1 MKKDKQTEVDPENLD
16 QKNQKKKIKLST
28 MAPALSALLVVACA
42 GASVAAYT
50 PKVYAVQKPEVKTAD
65 TDEAAEENAEETALE
80 GQVFDLPDG
89 VYEGTGTGFA
99 GKITVAVEIKDKK
112 IVAITILNVEADDA
126 AFFNRAKGVID
137 RIIQSQNLDVDVVS
151 GATYSSRGII
161 SAVKNALTGEKD
173 SGKTAENPG
182 QGQGSTTVAEV
193 ADAAAYKDG
202 TYYGSATGFA
212 GPIKVKVVISGGK
225 IASVEIV
232 ETSDG
237 SSYIGKASAITGKI
251 VASQSTNVDTVS
263 GATYSSVGI
272 INAVRNALAQAAV
285 DGSTVPASTEST
297 EQNNQQNQT
306 PVVPEVSGN
315 FPYPDGTYYGV
326 AEGYL
331 GDVKVAVVLKNKTIQ
346 SVQILENEDDA
357 AFFNRA
363 RAVVNN
369 IVKNQTTGVDVVSGA
384 TYSSNGIINAVK
396 AALESAKAAANPSN
410 GNNSNTNNGNQ
421 NNNNS
426 GNNNGNNGNNNS
438 DNNNGNTEKPD
449 DSNVETET
457 YYADG
462 SYTVT
467 VKCEPDEDEDF
478 DAYNLT
484 ATITI
489 KGDKII
495 AVTNVT
501 GDGDSSNS
509 SYIKKAV
516 NGTSST
522 AGMVSRIIG
531 MAVVDMTQENAGSQ
545 VESNLAALDTV
556 SRATCSSKSIKEA
569 CKEALNQARA
579 KFLEQK
585 EAEERLADVKMPD
598 GTDETGKMDAE
609 LTDPEEG
616 QKESS
621 EESEAEEEKK
631 KSEAETDP
639 ADDSQGTEQEQL
651 PETDAE

>member
-1 MKKDKQTEVDPENLD
+1 MKKDKKTEVDPENLD
-16 QKNQKKKIKLST
+16 PKNQKKKINLST

-42 GASVAAYT
+42 GSSVAAYS
-50 PKVYAVQKPEVKTAD
+50 PKVYAVQKPSPKTESAD
-65 TDEAAEENAEETALE
+65 TTAEDTAEETALE

-89 VYEGTGTGFA
+89 IYEGTGTGFA

-112 IVAITILNVEADDA
+112 IVAITVLNVEADDA

-182 QGQGSTTVAEV
+182 KGEGSTTVAEV

-225 IASVEIV
+225 IASIEIV
-232 ETSDG
+232 STSDG
-237 SSYIGKASAITGKI
+237 SSYISKASAITGKI
-251 VASQSTNVDTVS
+251 VSSQSTNVDTVS

-285 DGSTVPASTEST
+285 DGSTVPASTENT
-297 EQNNQQNQT
+297 EQNNQQNQSAPT
-306 PVVPEVSGN
+306 PSVSGN
-315 FPYPDGTYYGV
+315 FPYPDGTYYGT

-331 GDVKVAVVLKNKTIQ
+331 GDVKVAIVLKNHTIQ

-410 GNNSNTNNGNQ
+410 GNNSNNGNQ

-426 GNNNGNNGNNNS
+426 GNNNGNTGNNNNS
-438 DNNNGNTEKPD
+438 NNNGSTEKPD
-449 DSNVETET
+449 DSNTNAPT

-467 VKCEPDEDEDF
+467 VKCEPDESEDF

-484 ATITI
+484 ATITV
-489 KGDKII
+489 KGDKITAI
-495 AVTNVT
+495 SNVS
-501 GDGDSSNS
+501 GDGDSSNDR
-509 SYIKKAV
+509 YINWAA
-516 NGTSST
+516 NGRSNNV
-522 AGMVSRIIG
+522 GIVSQIIG
-531 MAVVDMTQENAGSQ
+531 LATIDMSKENAETTMNEAIAN
-545 VESNLAALDTV
+545 VDVV
-556 SRATCSSKSIKEA
+556 SRATCSSKALKDA

-585 EAEERLADVKMPD
+585 DDQKNLADVKMPD
-598 GTDETGKMDAE
+598 GTDETGNADTE
-609 LTDPEEG
+609 LTDPENDP
-616 QKESS
+616 Q
-621 EESEAEEEKK
+621 EA
-631 KSEAETDP
+631 A
-639 ADDSQGTEQEQL
+639 QEQL
-651 PETDAE
+651 LETE

>member
-1 MKKDKQTEVDPENLD
+1 MKKDKKTEVDPENLD
-16 QKNQKKKIKLST
+16 PKNQKKKINLST

-42 GASVAAYT
+42 GASVAAYS
-50 PKVYAVQKPEVKTAD
+50 PKVYAVQKPSPKTESAD
-65 TDEAAEENAEETALE
+65 TTAEDTAEETALE

-89 VYEGTGTGFA
+89 IYEGTGTGFA

-112 IVAITILNVEADDA
+112 IVAITVLNVEADDA

-182 QGQGSTTVAEV
+182 KGEGSTTVAEV
-193 ADAAAYKDG
+193 ADAAVYKDG

-225 IASVEIV
+225 IASIEIV
-232 ETSDG
+232 STSDG
-237 SSYIGKASAITGKI
+237 SSYISKASAITGKI
-251 VASQSTNVDTVS
+251 VSSQSTNVDTVS

-285 DGSTVPASTEST
+285 DGSTVPVSTENT
-297 EQNNQQNQT
+297 EQNNQQNQSAPT
-306 PVVPEVSGN
+306 PSVSGN
-315 FPYPDGTYYGV
+315 FPYPDGTYYGT

-331 GDVKVAVVLKNKTIQ
+331 GDVKVAIVLKNHTIQ

-410 GNNSNTNNGNQ
+410 GNNSNNGNQ

-426 GNNNGNNGNNNS
+426 GNNNGNTGNNNNS
-438 DNNNGNTEKPD
+438 NNNGSTEKPD
-449 DSNVETET
+449 DSNTNAPT

-467 VKCEPDEDEDF
+467 VKCEPDESEDF

-484 ATITI
+484 ATITV
-489 KGDKII
+489 KGDKITAI
-495 AVTNVT
+495 SNVS
-501 GDGDSSNS
+501 GDGDSSNDR
-509 SYIKKAV
+509 YINWAA
-516 NGTSST
+516 NGRSNNVGIISQ
-522 AGMVSRIIG
+522 IIG
-531 MAVVDMTQENAGSQ
+531 LATIDMSKENAETTMNEAIAN
-545 VESNLAALDTV
+545 VDVV
-556 SRATCSSKSIKEA
+556 SRATCSSQALKDA

-585 EAEERLADVKMPD
+585 DDQKNLADVKMPD
-598 GTDETGKMDAE
+598 GTDETGNADTE
-609 LTDPEEG
+609 LTDPENDP
-616 QKESS
+616 Q
-621 EESEAEEEKK
+621 EA
-631 KSEAETDP
+631 A
-639 ADDSQGTEQEQL
+639 QEQL
-651 PETDAE
+651 LETE

>member
-1 MKKDKQTEVDPENLD
+1 MKKDKKTEVDLENLD
-16 QKNQKKKIKLST
+16 PKNQKKKINLST

-42 GASVAAYT
+42 GASVAAYS
-50 PKVYAVQKPEVKTAD
+50 PKVYAVQKPSPKTESAD
-65 TDEAAEENAEETALE
+65 TTAEDTAEETALE

-89 VYEGTGTGFA
+89 IYEGTGTGFA

-112 IVAITILNVEADDA
+112 IVAITVLNVEADDA

-182 QGQGSTTVAEV
+182 KGEGSTTVAEV

-225 IASVEIV
+225 IASIEIV
-232 ETSDG
+232 STSDG
-237 SSYIGKASAITGKI
+237 SSYISKASAITGKI
-251 VASQSTNVDTVS
+251 VSSQSTNVDTVS

-285 DGSTVPASTEST
+285 DGSTVPVSTENT
-297 EQNNQQNQT
+297 EQNNQQNQSAPT
-306 PVVPEVSGN
+306 PSVSGN
-315 FPYPDGTYYGV
+315 FPYPDGTYYGT

-331 GDVKVAVVLKNKTIQ
+331 GDVKVAIVLKNHTIQ

-410 GNNSNTNNGNQ
+410 GNNSNNGNQ

-426 GNNNGNNGNNNS
+426 GNNNGNTGNNNNS
-438 DNNNGNTEKPD
+438 NNNGSTEKPD
-449 DSNVETET
+449 DSNTNAPT

-467 VKCEPDEDEDF
+467 VKCEPDESEDF

-484 ATITI
+484 ATITV
-489 KGDKII
+489 KGDKITAI
-495 AVTNVT
+495 SNVS
-501 GDGDSSNS
+501 GDGDSSNDR
-509 SYIKKAV
+509 YINWAE
-516 NGTSST
+516 NGRSNNVGIISQ
-522 AGMVSRIIG
+522 IIG
-531 MAVVDMTQENAGSQ
+531 LATIDMSKENAETTMNEAIAN
-545 VESNLAALDTV
+545 VDVV
-556 SRATCSSKSIKEA
+556 SRATCSSQALKDA

-585 EAEERLADVKMPD
+585 DDQKNLADVKMPD
-598 GTDETGKMDAE
+598 GTDETGNADTE
-609 LTDPEEG
+609 LTDPENDP
-616 QKESS
+616 Q
-621 EESEAEEEKK
+621 EA
-631 KSEAETDP
+631 A
-639 ADDSQGTEQEQL
+639 QEQL
-651 PETDAE
+651 LETE

>member
-1 MKKDKQTEVDPENLD
+1 MKKDKKTEVDLENLD
-16 QKNQKKKIKLST
+16 PKNQKKKINLST

-42 GASVAAYT
+42 GASVAAYS
-50 PKVYAVQKPEVKTAD
+50 PKVYAVQKPSPKTESAD
-65 TDEAAEENAEETALE
+65 TTAEDTAEETALE

-89 VYEGTGTGFA
+89 IYEGTGTGFA

-112 IVAITILNVEADDA
+112 IVAITVLNVEADDA

-182 QGQGSTTVAEV
+182 KGEGSTTVAEV

-225 IASVEIV
+225 IASIEIV
-232 ETSDG
+232 STSDG
-237 SSYIGKASAITGKI
+237 SSYISKASAITGKI
-251 VASQSTNVDTVS
+251 VSSQSTNVDTVS

-285 DGSTVPASTEST
+285 DGSTVPASTENT
-297 EQNNQQNQT
+297 EQNNQQNQSAPT
-306 PVVPEVSGN
+306 PSVSGN
-315 FPYPDGTYYGV
+315 FPYPDGTYYGT

-331 GDVKVAVVLKNKTIQ
+331 GDVKVAIVLKNHTIQ

-363 RAVVNN
+363 RAVVNH

-396 AALESAKAAANPSN
+396 AALESAKAVANPSN
-410 GNNSNTNNGNQ
+410 GNNSNNGNQ

-426 GNNNGNNGNNNS
+426 GNNNGNTGNNNNS
-438 DNNNGNTEKPD
+438 NNNGSTEKPD
-449 DSNVETET
+449 DSNTNAPT

-467 VKCEPDEDEDF
+467 VKCEPDESEDF

-484 ATITI
+484 ATITV
-489 KGDKII
+489 KGDKITAI
-495 AVTNVT
+495 SNVS
-501 GDGDSSNS
+501 GDGDSSNDR
-509 SYIKKAV
+509 YINWAA
-516 NGTSST
+516 NGRSNNVGIISQ
-522 AGMVSRIIG
+522 IIG
-531 MAVVDMTQENAGSQ
+531 LATIDMSKENAETTMNEAIAN
-545 VESNLAALDTV
+545 VDVV
-556 SRATCSSKSIKEA
+556 SRATCSSQALKDA
-569 CKEALNQARA
+569 CKEALKQARA

-585 EAEERLADVKMPD
+585 DDQKNLADVKMPD
-598 GTDETGKMDAE
+598 GTDETGNADTE
-609 LTDPEEG
+609 LTDPENDP
-616 QKESS
+616 Q
-621 EESEAEEEKK
+621 EA
-631 KSEAETDP
+631 A
-639 ADDSQGTEQEQL
+639 QEQL
-651 PETDAE
+651 LETE

>member
-1 MKKDKQTEVDPENLD
+1 MKKDKQTEVDQENMD
-16 QKNQKKKIKLST
+16 PKNQKKKIKLSS
-28 MAPALSALLVVACA
+28 MAPALSALLVVACV
-42 GASVAAYT
+42 GASVATYT
-50 PKVYAVQKPEVKTAD
+50 PKVYAVQKPSPKTAD
-65 TDEAAEENAEETALE
+65 TENAADGTAEVAEETTLE

-99 GKITVAVEIKDKK
+99 GKITVSVEIKDKK

-173 SGKTAENPG
+173 SGKTAENPD
-182 QGQGSTTVAEV
+182 QGQGSTSVAEV

-232 ETSDG
+232 STSDG

-251 VASQSTNVDTVS
+251 VSSQSTNVDTVS

-285 DGSTVPASTEST
+285 DGSSVPVSTDTVSGDE
-297 EQNNQQNQT
+297 QQNQSAPT
-306 PVVPEVSGN
+306 PSVTGN

-331 GDVKVAVVLKNKTIQ
+331 GDVKVSIVLKDKTIQ
-346 SVQILENEDDA
+346 SVEILENEDDA

-363 RAVVNN
+363 RVVAGN

-396 AALESAKAAANPSN
+396 AALESAKEAANPSN
-410 GNNSNTNNGNQ
+410 GNNNSNANNGSDNSNNGNQ
-421 NNNNS
+421 NNNNGNNS
-426 GNNNGNNGNNNS
+426 NNGNANNGGNNNGNT
-438 DNNNGNTEKPD
+438 DTPD
-449 DSNVETET
+449 QSGPV

-462 SYTVT
+462 TYTVT

-484 ATITI
+484 ATITVKNDRI
-489 KGDKII
+489 T
-495 AVTNVT
+495 AVTDVT
-501 GDGDSSNS
+501 GDGDSGNN

-516 NGTSST
+516 NGTSSV
-522 AGMVSRIIG
+522 AGMASRIVG
-531 MAVVDMTQENAGSQ
+531 MAVVDMTQENAGNQ
-545 VESNLAALDTV
+545 VESNIAALDTV
-556 SRATCSSKSIKEA
+556 SRATCSSNSIKEA
-569 CKEALNQARA
+569 CKEALKQARE
-579 KFLEQK
+579 KFLEENKAK
-585 EAEERLADVKMPD
+585 EGLNDVKMPE
-598 GTDETGKMDAE
+598 GTDETDNTQTGKE
-609 LTDPEEG
+609 ETPEPDQTVE
-616 QKESS
+616 K
-621 EESEAEEEKK
+621 EAEQETPEL
-631 KSEAETDP
+631 SENAE
-639 ADDSQGTEQEQL
+639 
-651 PETDAE
+651 

>member
-1 MKKDKQTEVDPENLD
+1 MKKDKKTEVDLENLD
-16 QKNQKKKIKLST
+16 PKNQKKKINLST

-42 GASVAAYT
+42 GASVAAYS
-50 PKVYAVQKPEVKTAD
+50 PKVYAVQKPSPKTESAD
-65 TDEAAEENAEETALE
+65 TTAEDTAEETALE

-89 VYEGTGTGFA
+89 IYEGTGTGFA

-112 IVAITILNVEADDA
+112 IVAITVLNVEADDA

-182 QGQGSTTVAEV
+182 KGEGSTTVAEV

-225 IASVEIV
+225 IASIEIV
-232 ETSDG
+232 STSDG
-237 SSYIGKASAITGKI
+237 SSYISKASAITGKI
-251 VASQSTNVDTVS
+251 VSSQSTNVDTVS

-285 DGSTVPASTEST
+285 DGSTVPVSTENT
-297 EQNNQQNQT
+297 EQNNQQNQSAPT
-306 PVVPEVSGN
+306 PSVSGN
-315 FPYPDGTYYGV
+315 FPYPDGTYYGT

-331 GDVKVAVVLKNKTIQ
+331 GDVKVAIVLKNHTIQ

-396 AALESAKAAANPSN
+396 AALESAKAVANPSN
-410 GNNSNTNNGNQ
+410 GNNSNNGNQ

-426 GNNNGNNGNNNS
+426 GNNNGNTGNNNNS
-438 DNNNGNTEKPD
+438 NNNGSTEKPD
-449 DSNVETET
+449 DSNTNAPT

-467 VKCEPDEDEDF
+467 VKCEPDESEDF

-484 ATITI
+484 ATITV
-489 KGDKII
+489 KGDKITAI
-495 AVTNVT
+495 SNVS
-501 GDGDSSNS
+501 GDGDSSNDR
-509 SYIKKAV
+509 YINWAA
-516 NGTSST
+516 NGRSNNVGIISQ
-522 AGMVSRIIG
+522 IIG
-531 MAVVDMTQENAGSQ
+531 LATIDMSKENAETTMNEAIAN
-545 VESNLAALDTV
+545 VDVV
-556 SRATCSSKSIKEA
+556 SRATCSSQALKDA

-585 EAEERLADVKMPD
+585 DDQKNLADVKMPD
-598 GTDETGKMDAE
+598 GTDETGNADTE
-609 LTDPEEG
+609 LTDPENDP
-616 QKESS
+616 Q
-621 EESEAEEEKK
+621 EA
-631 KSEAETDP
+631 A
-639 ADDSQGTEQEQL
+639 QEQL
-651 PETDAE
+651 LETE

>member
-1 MKKDKQTEVDPENLD
+1 MKKDKKTEVDPENLD
-16 QKNQKKKIKLST
+16 PKNQKKKINLST

-42 GASVAAYT
+42 GASVAAYS
-50 PKVYAVQKPEVKTAD
+50 PKVYAVQKPSPKTESAD
-65 TDEAAEENAEETALE
+65 TTAEDTAEETALE

-89 VYEGTGTGFA
+89 IYEGTGTGFA

-112 IVAITILNVEADDA
+112 IVAITVLNVEADDA

-182 QGQGSTTVAEV
+182 KGEGSTTVAEV

-225 IASVEIV
+225 IASIEIV
-232 ETSDG
+232 STSDG
-237 SSYIGKASAITGKI
+237 SSYISKASAITGKI
-251 VASQSTNVDTVS
+251 VSSQSTNVDTVS

-285 DGSTVPASTEST
+285 DGSTVPVSTENT
-297 EQNNQQNQT
+297 EQNNQQNQSAPT
-306 PVVPEVSGN
+306 PSVSGN
-315 FPYPDGTYYGV
+315 FPYPDGTYYGT

-331 GDVKVAVVLKNKTIQ
+331 GDVKVAIVLKNHTIQ

-396 AALESAKAAANPSN
+396 AALESAKAVANPSN
-410 GNNSNTNNGNQ
+410 GNNSNNGNQ

-426 GNNNGNNGNNNS
+426 GNNNGNTGNNNNS
-438 DNNNGNTEKPD
+438 NNNGSTEKPD
-449 DSNVETET
+449 DSNTNAPT

-467 VKCEPDEDEDF
+467 VKCGPDESEDF

-484 ATITI
+484 ATITV
-489 KGDKII
+489 KGDKITAI
-495 AVTNVT
+495 SNVS
-501 GDGDSSNS
+501 GDGDSSNDR
-509 SYIKKAV
+509 YINWAT
-516 NGTSST
+516 NGRSNNVGIISQ
-522 AGMVSRIIG
+522 IIG
-531 MAVVDMTQENAGSQ
+531 LATIDMSKENAETTMNEAIAN
-545 VESNLAALDTV
+545 VDVV
-556 SRATCSSKSIKEA
+556 SRATCSSQALKDA

-585 EAEERLADVKMPD
+585 DDQKNLADVKMPD
-598 GTDETGKMDAE
+598 GTDETGNADTE
-609 LTDPEEG
+609 LTDPENDP
-616 QKESS
+616 Q
-621 EESEAEEEKK
+621 EA
-631 KSEAETDP
+631 A
-639 ADDSQGTEQEQL
+639 QEQL
-651 PETDAE
+651 LETE

>member
-1 MKKDKQTEVDPENLD
+1 MKKDKKTEVDLENLD
-16 QKNQKKKIKLST
+16 PKNQKKKINLST

-42 GASVAAYT
+42 GASVAAYS
-50 PKVYAVQKPEVKTAD
+50 PKVYAVQKPSPKTESAD
-65 TDEAAEENAEETALE
+65 TTAEDTAEETALE

-89 VYEGTGTGFA
+89 IYEGTGTGFA

-112 IVAITILNVEADDA
+112 IVAITVLNVEADDA

-182 QGQGSTTVAEV
+182 KGEGSTTVAEV

-225 IASVEIV
+225 IASIEIV
-232 ETSDG
+232 STSDG
-237 SSYIGKASAITGKI
+237 SSYISKASAITGKI
-251 VASQSTNVDTVS
+251 VSSQSTNVDTVS

-285 DGSTVPASTEST
+285 DGSTVPVSTENT
-297 EQNNQQNQT
+297 EQNNQQNQSAPT
-306 PVVPEVSGN
+306 PSVSGN
-315 FPYPDGTYYGV
+315 FPYPDGTYYGT

-331 GDVKVAVVLKNKTIQ
+331 GDVKVAIVLKNHTIQ

-410 GNNSNTNNGNQ
+410 GNNSNNGNQ

-426 GNNNGNNGNNNS
+426 GNNNGNTGNNNNS
-438 DNNNGNTEKPD
+438 NNNGSTEKPD
-449 DSNVETET
+449 DSNTNAPT

-467 VKCEPDEDEDF
+467 VKCEPDESEDF

-484 ATITI
+484 ATITV
-489 KGDKII
+489 KGDKITAI
-495 AVTNVT
+495 SNVS
-501 GDGDSSNS
+501 GDGDSSNDR
-509 SYIKKAV
+509 YINWAA
-516 NGTSST
+516 NGRSNNVGIISQ
-522 AGMVSRIIG
+522 IIG
-531 MAVVDMTQENAGSQ
+531 LATIDMSKENAETTMNEAIAN
-545 VESNLAALDTV
+545 VDVV
-556 SRATCSSKSIKEA
+556 SRATCSSKALKDA

-585 EAEERLADVKMPD
+585 DDQKNLADVKMPD
-598 GTDETGKMDAE
+598 GTDETGNADTE
-609 LTDPEEG
+609 LTDPENDP
-616 QKESS
+616 Q
-621 EESEAEEEKK
+621 EA
-631 KSEAETDP
+631 A
-639 ADDSQGTEQEQL
+639 QEQL
-651 PETDAE
+651 LETE

>member
-1 MKKDKQTEVDPENLD
+1 MKKDKKTEVDLENLD
-16 QKNQKKKIKLST
+16 PKNQKKKINLST

-42 GASVAAYT
+42 GASVAAYS
-50 PKVYAVQKPEVKTAD
+50 PKVYAVQKPSPKTESAD
-65 TDEAAEENAEETALE
+65 TTAEDTAEETALE

-89 VYEGTGTGFA
+89 IYEGTGTGFA

-112 IVAITILNVEADDA
+112 IVAITVLNVEADDA

-182 QGQGSTTVAEV
+182 KGEGSTTVAEV

-225 IASVEIV
+225 IASIEIV
-232 ETSDG
+232 STSDG
-237 SSYIGKASAITGKI
+237 SSYISKASAITGKI
-251 VASQSTNVDTVS
+251 VSSQSTNVDTVS

-285 DGSTVPASTEST
+285 DGSTVPVSTENT
-297 EQNNQQNQT
+297 EQNNQQNQSAPT
-306 PVVPEVSGN
+306 PSVSGN
-315 FPYPDGTYYGV
+315 FPYPDGTYYGT

-331 GDVKVAVVLKNKTIQ
+331 GDVKVAIVLKNHTIQ

-410 GNNSNTNNGNQ
+410 GNNSNNGNQ

-426 GNNNGNNGNNNS
+426 GNNNGNTGNNNNS
-438 DNNNGNTEKPD
+438 NNNGSTEKPD
-449 DSNVETET
+449 DSNTNAPT

-467 VKCEPDEDEDF
+467 VKCEPDESEDF

-484 ATITI
+484 ATITV
-489 KGDKII
+489 KGDKITAI
-495 AVTNVT
+495 SNVS
-501 GDGDSSNS
+501 GDGDSSNDR
-509 SYIKKAV
+509 YI
-516 NGTSST
+516 
-522 AGMVSRIIG
+522 
-531 MAVVDMTQENAGSQ
+531 
-545 VESNLAALDTV
+545 NLAANGRSNNVGIISQIIGLATIDMSKENAETTMNEAIANVDVV
-556 SRATCSSKSIKEA
+556 SRATCSSQALKDA

-585 EAEERLADVKMPD
+585 DDQKNLADVKMPD
-598 GTDETGKMDAE
+598 GTDETGNADTE
-609 LTDPEEG
+609 LTDPENDP
-616 QKESS
+616 Q
-621 EESEAEEEKK
+621 EA
-631 KSEAETDP
+631 A
-639 ADDSQGTEQEQL
+639 QEQL
-651 PETDAE
+651 LETE

>member
-1 MKKDKQTEVDPENLD
+1 MKKDKKTEVDPENLD
-16 QKNQKKKIKLST
+16 PKNQKKKINLST

-42 GASVAAYT
+42 GASVAAYS
-50 PKVYAVQKPEVKTAD
+50 PKVYAVQKPFPKTESAD
-65 TDEAAEENAEETALE
+65 TTAEDTAEETALE

-89 VYEGTGTGFA
+89 IYEGTGTGFA

-112 IVAITILNVEADDA
+112 IVAITVLNVEADDA

-182 QGQGSTTVAEV
+182 KGEGSTTVAEV

-225 IASVEIV
+225 IASIEIV
-232 ETSDG
+232 STSDG
-237 SSYIGKASAITGKI
+237 SSYISKASAITGKI
-251 VASQSTNVDTVS
+251 VSSQSTNVDTVS

-285 DGSTVPASTEST
+285 DGSTVPVSTENT
-297 EQNNQQNQT
+297 EQNNQQNQSAPT
-306 PVVPEVSGN
+306 PSVSGN
-315 FPYPDGTYYGV
+315 FPYPDGTYYGT

-331 GDVKVAVVLKNKTIQ
+331 GDVKVAIVLKNHTIQ

-396 AALESAKAAANPSN
+396 AALESAKAVANPSN
-410 GNNSNTNNGNQ
+410 GNNSNNGNQ

-426 GNNNGNNGNNNS
+426 GNNNGNTGNNNNS
-438 DNNNGNTEKPD
+438 NNNGSTEKPD
-449 DSNVETET
+449 DSNTNAPT

-467 VKCEPDEDEDF
+467 VKCGPDESEDF

-484 ATITI
+484 ATITV
-489 KGDKII
+489 KGDKITAI
-495 AVTNVT
+495 SNVS
-501 GDGDSSNS
+501 GDGDSSNDR
-509 SYIKKAV
+509 YINWAA
-516 NGTSST
+516 NGRSNNVGIISQ
-522 AGMVSRIIG
+522 IIG
-531 MAVVDMTQENAGSQ
+531 LATIDMSKENAETTMNEAIAN
-545 VESNLAALDTV
+545 VDVV
-556 SRATCSSKSIKEA
+556 SRATCSSQALKDA

-585 EAEERLADVKMPD
+585 DDQKNLADVKMPD
-598 GTDETGKMDAE
+598 GTDETGNADTE
-609 LTDPEEG
+609 LTDPENDP
-616 QKESS
+616 Q
-621 EESEAEEEKK
+621 EA
-631 KSEAETDP
+631 A
-639 ADDSQGTEQEQL
+639 QEQL
-651 PETDAE
+651 LETE

>member
-1 MKKDKQTEVDPENLD
+1 MKKDKKTEVDPENLD
-16 QKNQKKKIKLST
+16 PKNQKKKINLST

-42 GASVAAYT
+42 GASVAAYS
-50 PKVYAVQKPEVKTAD
+50 PKVYAVQKPSPKTESAD
-65 TDEAAEENAEETALE
+65 TTAEDTAEETALE

-89 VYEGTGTGFA
+89 IYEGTGTGFA

-112 IVAITILNVEADDA
+112 IVAITVLNVEADDA

-182 QGQGSTTVAEV
+182 KGEGSTTVAQV

-225 IASVEIV
+225 IASIEIV
-232 ETSDG
+232 STSDG
-237 SSYIGKASAITGKI
+237 SSYISKASAITGKI
-251 VASQSTNVDTVS
+251 VSSQSTNVDTVS

-285 DGSTVPASTEST
+285 DGSTVPASTENT
-297 EQNNQQNQT
+297 EQNNQQNQSALT
-306 PVVPEVSGN
+306 PSVSGN
-315 FPYPDGTYYGV
+315 FPYPDGTYYGT

-331 GDVKVAVVLKNKTIQ
+331 GDVKVAIVLKNHTIQ

-410 GNNSNTNNGNQ
+410 GNNSNNGNQ

-426 GNNNGNNGNNNS
+426 GNNNGNTGNNNNS
-438 DNNNGNTEKPD
+438 NNNGSTEKPD
-449 DSNVETET
+449 DSNTNAPT

-467 VKCEPDEDEDF
+467 VKCEPDESEDF

-484 ATITI
+484 ATITV
-489 KGDKII
+489 KGDKITAI
-495 AVTNVT
+495 SNVS
-501 GDGDSSNS
+501 GDGDSSNDR
-509 SYIKKAV
+509 YINWAA
-516 NGTSST
+516 NGRSNNVGIISQ
-522 AGMVSRIIG
+522 IIG
-531 MAVVDMTQENAGSQ
+531 LATIDMSKENAETTMNEAIAN
-545 VESNLAALDTV
+545 VDVV
-556 SRATCSSKSIKEA
+556 SRATCSSKALKDA

-585 EAEERLADVKMPD
+585 DDQKNLADVKMPD
-598 GTDETGKMDAE
+598 GTDETGNADTE
-609 LTDPEEG
+609 LTDPENDP
-616 QKESS
+616 Q
-621 EESEAEEEKK
+621 EA
-631 KSEAETDP
+631 A
-639 ADDSQGTEQEQL
+639 QEQL
-651 PETDAE
+651 LETE

>member
-1 MKKDKQTEVDPENLD
+1 MKKDKKTEVDPENLD
-16 QKNQKKKIKLST
+16 PKNQKKKINLST

-42 GASVAAYT
+42 GASVAAYS
-50 PKVYAVQKPEVKTAD
+50 PKVYAVQKPSPKTESAD
-65 TDEAAEENAEETALE
+65 TTAEDTAEETALE

-89 VYEGTGTGFA
+89 IYEGTGTGFA

-112 IVAITILNVEADDA
+112 IVAITVLNVEADDA

-182 QGQGSTTVAEV
+182 KGEGSTTVAEV

-212 GPIKVKVVISGGK
+212 GQIKVKVVISGGK
-225 IASVEIV
+225 IASIEIV
-232 ETSDG
+232 STSDG
-237 SSYIGKASAITGKI
+237 SSYISKASAITGKI
-251 VASQSTNVDTVS
+251 VSSQSTNVDTVS

-285 DGSTVPASTEST
+285 DGSTVPVSTENT
-297 EQNNQQNQT
+297 EQNNQQNQSAPT
-306 PVVPEVSGN
+306 PSVSGN
-315 FPYPDGTYYGV
+315 FPYPDGTYYGT

-331 GDVKVAVVLKNKTIQ
+331 GDVKVAIVLKNHTIQ

-410 GNNSNTNNGNQ
+410 GNNSNNGNQ

-426 GNNNGNNGNNNS
+426 GNNNGNTGNNNNS
-438 DNNNGNTEKPD
+438 NNNGSTEKPD
-449 DSNVETET
+449 DSNTNAPT

-467 VKCEPDEDEDF
+467 VKCGPDESEDF

-484 ATITI
+484 ATITV
-489 KGDKII
+489 KGDKITAI
-495 AVTNVT
+495 SNVS
-501 GDGDSSNS
+501 GDGDSSNDR
-509 SYIKKAV
+509 YINWAA
-516 NGTSST
+516 NGRSNNVGIISQ
-522 AGMVSRIIG
+522 IIG
-531 MAVVDMTQENAGSQ
+531 LATIDMSKENAETTMNEAIAN
-545 VESNLAALDTV
+545 VDVV
-556 SRATCSSKSIKEA
+556 SRATCSSQALKDA

-585 EAEERLADVKMPD
+585 DDQKNLADVKMPD
-598 GTDETGKMDAE
+598 GTDETGNADTE
-609 LTDPEEG
+609 LTDPENDP
-616 QKESS
+616 Q
-621 EESEAEEEKK
+621 EA
-631 KSEAETDP
+631 A
-639 ADDSQGTEQEQL
+639 QEQL
-651 PETDAE
+651 LETE

>member
-1 MKKDKQTEVDPENLD
+1 MKKDKKTEVDPENLD
-16 QKNQKKKIKLST
+16 PKNQKKKINLST

-42 GASVAAYT
+42 GASVAAYS
-50 PKVYAVQKPEVKTAD
+50 PKVYAVQKPSPKTESAD
-65 TDEAAEENAEETALE
+65 TTAEDTAEETALE

-89 VYEGTGTGFA
+89 IYEGTGTGFA

-112 IVAITILNVEADDA
+112 IVAITVLNVEADDA

-182 QGQGSTTVAEV
+182 KGEGSTTVAEV

-225 IASVEIV
+225 IASIEIV
-232 ETSDG
+232 STSDG
-237 SSYIGKASAITGKI
+237 SSYISKASAITGKI
-251 VASQSTNVDTVS
+251 VSSQSTNVDTVS

-285 DGSTVPASTEST
+285 DGSTVPASTENT
-297 EQNNQQNQT
+297 EQNNQQNQSAPT
-306 PVVPEVSGN
+306 PSVSGN
-315 FPYPDGTYYGV
+315 FPYPDGTYYGT

-331 GDVKVAVVLKNKTIQ
+331 GDVKVAIVLKNHTIQ

-410 GNNSNTNNGNQ
+410 GNNSNNGNQ
-421 NNNNS
+421 NNNNT
-426 GNNNGNNGNNNS
+426 GNNNGNTGNNNNS
-438 DNNNGNTEKPD
+438 NNNGSTEKPD
-449 DSNVETET
+449 DSNTNAPT

-467 VKCEPDEDEDF
+467 VKCEPDESEDF

-484 ATITI
+484 ATITV
-489 KGDKII
+489 KGDKITAI
-495 AVTNVT
+495 SNVS
-501 GDGDSSNS
+501 GDGDSSNDR
-509 SYIKKAV
+509 YINWAE
-516 NGTSST
+516 NGRSNNVGIISQ
-522 AGMVSRIIG
+522 IIG
-531 MAVVDMTQENAGSQ
+531 LATIDMSKENAETTMNEAIAN
-545 VESNLAALDTV
+545 VDVV
-556 SRATCSSKSIKEA
+556 SRATCSSQALKDA

-585 EAEERLADVKMPD
+585 DDQKNLADVKMPD
-598 GTDETGKMDAE
+598 GTDETGNADTE
-609 LTDPEEG
+609 LTDPENDP
-616 QKESS
+616 Q
-621 EESEAEEEKK
+621 EA
-631 KSEAETDP
+631 A
-639 ADDSQGTEQEQL
+639 QEQL
-651 PETDAE
+651 LETE

>member
-1 MKKDKQTEVDPENLD
+1 MKKDKKTEVDPENLD
-16 QKNQKKKIKLST
+16 PKNQKKKINLST

-42 GASVAAYT
+42 GASVAAYS
-50 PKVYAVQKPEVKTAD
+50 PKVYAVQKPSPKTESAD
-65 TDEAAEENAEETALE
+65 TTAEDTAEETALE

-89 VYEGTGTGFA
+89 IYEGTGTGFA

-112 IVAITILNVEADDA
+112 IVAITVLNVEADDA

-182 QGQGSTTVAEV
+182 KGEGSTTVAEV

-225 IASVEIV
+225 IASIEIV
-232 ETSDG
+232 STSDG
-237 SSYIGKASAITGKI
+237 SSYISKASAITGKI
-251 VASQSTNVDTVS
+251 VSSQSTNVDTVS

-285 DGSTVPASTEST
+285 DGSTVPASTENT
-297 EQNNQQNQT
+297 EQNNQQNQSAPT
-306 PVVPEVSGN
+306 PSVSGN
-315 FPYPDGTYYGV
+315 FPYPDGTYYGT

-331 GDVKVAVVLKNKTIQ
+331 GDVKVAIVLKNHTIQ

-363 RAVVNN
+363 CAVVNH

-410 GNNSNTNNGNQ
+410 GNNSNNGNQ

-426 GNNNGNNGNNNS
+426 GNNNGNTGNNNNS
-438 DNNNGNTEKPD
+438 NNNGSTEKPD
-449 DSNVETET
+449 DSNTNAPT

-467 VKCEPDEDEDF
+467 VKCEPDESEDF

-484 ATITI
+484 ATITV
-489 KGDKII
+489 KGDKITAI
-495 AVTNVT
+495 SNVS
-501 GDGDSSNS
+501 GDGDSSNDR
-509 SYIKKAV
+509 YINWAA
-516 NGTSST
+516 NGRSNNVGIISQ
-522 AGMVSRIIG
+522 IIG
-531 MAVVDMTQENAGSQ
+531 LATIDMSKENAETTMNEAIAN
-545 VESNLAALDTV
+545 VDVV
-556 SRATCSSKSIKEA
+556 SRATCSSQALKDA

-585 EAEERLADVKMPD
+585 DDQKNLADVKMPD
-598 GTDETGKMDAE
+598 GTDETGNADTE
-609 LTDPEEG
+609 LTDPENDP
-616 QKESS
+616 Q
-621 EESEAEEEKK
+621 EA
-631 KSEAETDP
+631 A
-639 ADDSQGTEQEQL
+639 QEQL
-651 PETDAE
+651 LETE

>member
-1 MKKDKQTEVDPENLD
+1 MKKDKKTEVDLENLD
-16 QKNQKKKIKLST
+16 PKNQKKKINLST

-42 GASVAAYT
+42 GASVAAYS
-50 PKVYAVQKPEVKTAD
+50 PKVYAVQKPSPKTESAD
-65 TDEAAEENAEETALE
+65 TTAEDTAEETALE

-89 VYEGTGTGFA
+89 IYEGTGTGFA

-112 IVAITILNVEADDA
+112 IVAITVLNVEADDA

-182 QGQGSTTVAEV
+182 KGEGSTTVAEV

-225 IASVEIV
+225 IASIEIV
-232 ETSDG
+232 STSDG
-237 SSYIGKASAITGKI
+237 SSYISKASAITGKI
-251 VASQSTNVDTVS
+251 VSSQSTNVDTVS

-285 DGSTVPASTEST
+285 DGSTVPVSTENT
-297 EQNNQQNQT
+297 EQNNQQNQSAPT
-306 PVVPEVSGN
+306 PSVSGN
-315 FPYPDGTYYGV
+315 FPYPDGTYYGT

-331 GDVKVAVVLKNKTIQ
+331 GDVKVAIVLKNHTIQ

-410 GNNSNTNNGNQ
+410 GNNSNNGNQ

-426 GNNNGNNGNNNS
+426 GNNNGNTGNNNNS
-438 DNNNGNTEKPD
+438 NNNGSTEKPD
-449 DSNVETET
+449 DTNTNAPT

-467 VKCEPDEDEDF
+467 VKCEPDESEDF

-484 ATITI
+484 ATITV
-489 KGDKII
+489 KGDKITAI
-495 AVTNVT
+495 SNVS
-501 GDGDSSNS
+501 GDGDSSNDR
-509 SYIKKAV
+509 YINWAA
-516 NGTSST
+516 NGRSNNVGIISQ
-522 AGMVSRIIG
+522 IIG
-531 MAVVDMTQENAGSQ
+531 LATIDMSKENAETTMNEAIAN
-545 VESNLAALDTV
+545 VDVV
-556 SRATCSSKSIKEA
+556 SRATCSSQALKDA

-585 EAEERLADVKMPD
+585 DDQKNLADVKMPD
-598 GTDETGKMDAE
+598 GTDETGNADTE
-609 LTDPEEG
+609 LTDPENDP
-616 QKESS
+616 Q
-621 EESEAEEEKK
+621 EA
-631 KSEAETDP
+631 A
-639 ADDSQGTEQEQL
+639 QEQL
-651 PETDAE
+651 LETE

>member
-1 MKKDKQTEVDPENLD
+1 MKKDRQTEVDPENMDL
-16 QKNQKKKIKLST
+16 KNQKKKIKVSS
-28 MAPALSALLVVACA
+28 MAPALSALLVVACV
-42 GASVAAYT
+42 GASVATYT
-50 PKVYAVQKPEVKTAD
+50 PKVYAVQKPSPKTAD
-65 TDEAAEENAEETALE
+65 TETAADETAEETTLE
-80 GQVFDLPDG
+80 SQVFDLPDG

-99 GKITVAVEIKDKK
+99 GKITVSVEIKDKK

-126 AFFNRAKGVID
+126 AFFNRAKAVID

-182 QGQGSTTVAEV
+182 KGEGSTTVAQV

-225 IASVEIV
+225 ITSVEIV
-232 ETSDG
+232 STSDG

-285 DGSTVPASTEST
+285 DGTTVPASTENT
-297 EQNNQQNQT
+297 AQNNPQNQSAPT
-306 PVVPEVSGN
+306 PTVTGN

-331 GDVKVAVVLKNKTIQ
+331 GDVKVAIVLKNKTIQ
-346 SVQILENEDDA
+346 SVEILENEDDA

-363 RAVVNN
+363 RAVAGT

-396 AALESAKAAANPSN
+396 AALESAKSAANPSN
-410 GNNSNTNNGNQ
+410 GNNSNANNGNQ
-421 NNNNS
+421 SSS
-426 GNNNGNNGNNNS
+426 GNHSNNGNNNNGE
-438 DNNNGNTEKPD
+438 DNGGNTEKPD
-449 DSNVETET
+449 TPDSSGPV

-462 SYTVT
+462 TYTVT
-467 VKCEPDEDEDF
+467 VKCEPDDDEDF

-484 ATITI
+484 ATVTIQDDRIT
-489 KGDKII
+489 
-495 AVTNVT
+495 AVTNVA
-501 GDGDSSNS
+501 GDGDSGNN
-509 SYIKKAV
+509 SYIKKAA
-516 NGTSST
+516 NGTSSIQ
-522 AGMVSRIIG
+522 GMASRIVG

-545 VESNLAALDTV
+545 MESNLAALDTV
-556 SRATCSSKSIKEA
+556 SRATCSSNSIKEA
-569 CKEALNQARA
+569 CKEALKQARE
-579 KFLEQK
+579 KFLEENK
-585 EAEERLADVKMPD
+585 EKE
-598 GTDETGKMDAE
+598 G
-609 LTDPEEG
+609 LTDM
-616 QKESS
+616 KN
-621 EESEAEEEKK
+621 AE
-631 KSEAETDP
+631 
-639 ADDSQGTEQEQL
+639 
-651 PETDAE
+651 

>member
-1 MKKDKQTEVDPENLD
+1 MKKDKKTEVDPENLD
-16 QKNQKKKIKLST
+16 PKNQKKKINLST

-42 GASVAAYT
+42 GASVAAYS
-50 PKVYAVQKPEVKTAD
+50 PKVYAVQKPSPKTESAD
-65 TDEAAEENAEETALE
+65 TTAEDTAEETALE

-89 VYEGTGTGFA
+89 IYEGTGTGFA

-112 IVAITILNVEADDA
+112 IVAITVLNVEADDA

-182 QGQGSTTVAEV
+182 KGEGSTTVAEV

-225 IASVEIV
+225 IASIEIV
-232 ETSDG
+232 STSDG
-237 SSYIGKASAITGKI
+237 SSYISKASAITGKI
-251 VASQSTNVDTVS
+251 VSSQSTNVDTVS

-285 DGSTVPASTEST
+285 DGSTVPASTENT
-297 EQNNQQNQT
+297 EQNNQQNQSAPT
-306 PVVPEVSGN
+306 PSVSGN
-315 FPYPDGTYYGV
+315 FPYPDGTYYGT

-331 GDVKVAVVLKNKTIQ
+331 GDVKVAIVLKNHTIQ

-396 AALESAKAAANPSN
+396 AALESAKAVANPSN
-410 GNNSNTNNGNQ
+410 GNNSNNGNQ

-426 GNNNGNNGNNNS
+426 GNNNGNTGNNNNS
-438 DNNNGNTEKPD
+438 NNNGSTEKPD
-449 DSNVETET
+449 DSNTNAPT

-467 VKCEPDEDEDF
+467 VKCEPDESEDF

-484 ATITI
+484 ATITV
-489 KGDKII
+489 KGDKITAI
-495 AVTNVT
+495 SNVS
-501 GDGDSSNS
+501 GDGDSSNDR
-509 SYIKKAV
+509 YINWAA
-516 NGTSST
+516 NGRSNNVGIISQ
-522 AGMVSRIIG
+522 IIG
-531 MAVVDMTQENAGSQ
+531 LATIDMSKENAETTMNEAIAN
-545 VESNLAALDTV
+545 VDVV
-556 SRATCSSKSIKEA
+556 SRATCSSQALKDA
-569 CKEALNQARA
+569 CKEALKQARA

-585 EAEERLADVKMPD
+585 DDQKNLADVKMPD
-598 GTDETGKMDAE
+598 GTDETGNADTE
-609 LTDPEEG
+609 LTDPENDP
-616 QKESS
+616 Q
-621 EESEAEEEKK
+621 EA
-631 KSEAETDP
+631 A
-639 ADDSQGTEQEQL
+639 QEQL
-651 PETDAE
+651 LETE

>member
-1 MKKDKQTEVDPENLD
+1 MKKDKKTEVDPENLD
-16 QKNQKKKIKLST
+16 PKNQKKKINLST

-42 GASVAAYT
+42 GASVAAYS
-50 PKVYAVQKPEVKTAD
+50 PKVYAVQKPSPKTESAD
-65 TDEAAEENAEETALE
+65 TTAEDTAEETALE

-89 VYEGTGTGFA
+89 IYEGTGTGFA

-112 IVAITILNVEADDA
+112 IVTITVLNVEADDA

-182 QGQGSTTVAEV
+182 KGEGSTTVAEV

-225 IASVEIV
+225 IASIEIV
-232 ETSDG
+232 STSDG
-237 SSYIGKASAITGKI
+237 SSYISKASAITGKI
-251 VASQSTNVDTVS
+251 VSSQSTNVDTVS

-285 DGSTVPASTEST
+285 DGSTVPASTENT
-297 EQNNQQNQT
+297 EQNNQQNQSAPT
-306 PVVPEVSGN
+306 PSVSGN
-315 FPYPDGTYYGV
+315 FPYPDGTYYGT

-331 GDVKVAVVLKNKTIQ
+331 GDVKVAIVLKNHTIQ

-410 GNNSNTNNGNQ
+410 GNNSNNGNQ

-426 GNNNGNNGNNNS
+426 GNNNGNTGNNNNS
-438 DNNNGNTEKPD
+438 NNNGSTEKPD
-449 DSNVETET
+449 DSNTNAPT

-467 VKCEPDEDEDF
+467 VKCEPDESEDF

-484 ATITI
+484 ATITV
-489 KGDKII
+489 KGDKITAI
-495 AVTNVT
+495 SNVS
-501 GDGDSSNS
+501 GDGDSSNDR
-509 SYIKKAV
+509 YINWAE
-516 NGTSST
+516 NGRSNNVGIISQ
-522 AGMVSRIIG
+522 IIG
-531 MAVVDMTQENAGSQ
+531 LATIDMSKENAETTMNEAIAN
-545 VESNLAALDTV
+545 VDVV
-556 SRATCSSKSIKEA
+556 SRATCSSQALKDA

-585 EAEERLADVKMPD
+585 DDQKNLADVKMPD
-598 GTDETGKMDAE
+598 GTDETGNADTE
-609 LTDPEEG
+609 LTDPENDP
-616 QKESS
+616 Q
-621 EESEAEEEKK
+621 EA
-631 KSEAETDP
+631 A
-639 ADDSQGTEQEQL
+639 QEQL
-651 PETDAE
+651 LETE

>member
-1 MKKDKQTEVDPENLD
+1 MKKDKKTEVDPENLD
-16 QKNQKKKIKLST
+16 PKNQKKKINLST

-42 GASVAAYT
+42 GASVAAYS
-50 PKVYAVQKPEVKTAD
+50 PKVYAVQKPSPKTESAD
-65 TDEAAEENAEETALE
+65 TTAEDTAEETALE

-89 VYEGTGTGFA
+89 IYEGTGTGFA

-112 IVAITILNVEADDA
+112 IVAITVLNVEADDA

-182 QGQGSTTVAEV
+182 KGEGSTTVAEV

-225 IASVEIV
+225 IASIEIV
-232 ETSDG
+232 STSDG
-237 SSYIGKASAITGKI
+237 SSYISKASAITGKI
-251 VASQSTNVDTVS
+251 VSSQSTNVDTVS

-285 DGSTVPASTEST
+285 DGSTEPASTENT
-297 EQNNQQNQT
+297 EQNNQQNQSAPT
-306 PVVPEVSGN
+306 PSVSGN
-315 FPYPDGTYYGV
+315 FPYPDGTYYGT

-331 GDVKVAVVLKNKTIQ
+331 GDVKVAIVLKNHTIQ

-410 GNNSNTNNGNQ
+410 GNNSNNGNQ

-426 GNNNGNNGNNNS
+426 GNNNGNTGNNNNS
-438 DNNNGNTEKPD
+438 NNNGSTEKPD
-449 DSNVETET
+449 DSNTNAPT

-467 VKCEPDEDEDF
+467 VKCEPDESEDF

-484 ATITI
+484 ATITV
-489 KGDKII
+489 KGDKITAI
-495 AVTNVT
+495 SNVS
-501 GDGDSSNS
+501 GDGDSSNDR
-509 SYIKKAV
+509 YINWAA
-516 NGTSST
+516 NGRSNNVGIISQ
-522 AGMVSRIIG
+522 IIG
-531 MAVVDMTQENAGSQ
+531 LATIDMSKENAETTMNEAIAN
-545 VESNLAALDTV
+545 VDVV
-556 SRATCSSKSIKEA
+556 SRATCSSQALKDA

-579 KFLEQK
+579 KFLKQK
-585 EAEERLADVKMPD
+585 DDQKNLADVKMPD
-598 GTDETGKMDAE
+598 GTDETGNADTE
-609 LTDPEEG
+609 LTDPENDP
-616 QKESS
+616 Q
-621 EESEAEEEKK
+621 EA
-631 KSEAETDP
+631 A
-639 ADDSQGTEQEQL
+639 QEQL
-651 PETDAE
+651 LETE

>member
-1 MKKDKQTEVDPENLD
+1 MKKDKKTEVDPENLD
-16 QKNQKKKIKLST
+16 PKNQKKKINLST

-42 GASVAAYT
+42 GASVAAYS
-50 PKVYAVQKPEVKTAD
+50 PKVYAVQKPSPKTESAD
-65 TDEAAEENAEETALE
+65 TTAEDTAEETALE

-89 VYEGTGTGFA
+89 IYEGTGTGFA

-112 IVAITILNVEADDA
+112 IVAITVLNVEADDA

-182 QGQGSTTVAEV
+182 KGEGSTTVAEV

-225 IASVEIV
+225 IASIEIV
-232 ETSDG
+232 STSDG
-237 SSYIGKASAITGKI
+237 SSYISKASAITGKI
-251 VASQSTNVDTVS
+251 VSFQSTNVDTVS

-285 DGSTVPASTEST
+285 DGSTVPASTENT
-297 EQNNQQNQT
+297 EQNNQQNQSAPT
-306 PVVPEVSGN
+306 PSVSGN
-315 FPYPDGTYYGV
+315 FPYPDGTYYGT

-331 GDVKVAVVLKNKTIQ
+331 GDVKVAIVLKNHTIQ

-410 GNNSNTNNGNQ
+410 GNNSNNGNQ

-426 GNNNGNNGNNNS
+426 GNNNGNTENNNNS
-438 DNNNGNTEKPD
+438 NNNGSTEKPD
-449 DSNVETET
+449 DSNTNAPT

-467 VKCEPDEDEDF
+467 VKCEPDESEDF

-484 ATITI
+484 ATITV
-489 KGDKII
+489 KGDKITAI
-495 AVTNVT
+495 SNVS
-501 GDGDSSNS
+501 GDGDSSNDR
-509 SYIKKAV
+509 YINWAA
-516 NGTSST
+516 NGRSNNVGIISQ
-522 AGMVSRIIG
+522 IIG
-531 MAVVDMTQENAGSQ
+531 LATIDMSKENAETTMNEAIAN
-545 VESNLAALDTV
+545 VDVV
-556 SRATCSSKSIKEA
+556 SRATCSSKALKDA

-585 EAEERLADVKMPD
+585 DDQKNLADVKMPD
-598 GTDETGKMDAE
+598 GTDETGNADTE
-609 LTDPEEG
+609 LTDPENDP
-616 QKESS
+616 Q
-621 EESEAEEEKK
+621 EA
-631 KSEAETDP
+631 A
-639 ADDSQGTEQEQL
+639 QEQL
-651 PETDAE
+651 LETE

>member
-1 MKKDKQTEVDPENLD
+1 MKKDKKTEVDPENLD
-16 QKNQKKKIKLST
+16 PKNQKKKINLST
-28 MAPALSALLVVACA
+28 MVPALSALLVVACA
-42 GASVAAYT
+42 GASVAAYS
-50 PKVYAVQKPEVKTAD
+50 PKVYAVQKPSPKTESAD
-65 TDEAAEENAEETALE
+65 TTAEDTAEETALE

-89 VYEGTGTGFA
+89 IYEGTGTGFA

-112 IVAITILNVEADDA
+112 IVAITVLNVAADDA

-182 QGQGSTTVAEV
+182 KGEGSTTVAEV

-232 ETSDG
+232 STSDG
-237 SSYIGKASAITGKI
+237 SSYISKASAITGKI
-251 VASQSTNVDTVS
+251 VSSQSTNVDTVS

-285 DGSTVPASTEST
+285 DGSTVPASIENT
-297 EQNNQQNQT
+297 EQNNQQNQSAPT
-306 PVVPEVSGN
+306 PSVSGN
-315 FPYPDGTYYGV
+315 FPYPDGTYYGT

-331 GDVKVAVVLKNKTIQ
+331 GDVKVAIVLKNHTIQ
-346 SVQILENEDDA
+346 SVQILGNEDDA

-363 RAVVNN
+363 RAVVNH

-426 GNNNGNNGNNNS
+426 GNNNGNNGNNNNG
-438 DNNNGNTEKPD
+438 NNNGNTEK
-449 DSNVETET
+449 
-457 YYADG
+457 
-462 SYTVT
+462 
-467 VKCEPDEDEDF
+467 DEDEGF
-478 DAYNLT
+478 DEYNLT
-484 ATITI
+484 AAITV
-489 KGDKII
+489 KGDKITAI
-495 AVTNVT
+495 SNVS
-501 GDGDSSNS
+501 GDGDSSNDR
-509 SYIKKAV
+509 YINWAA
-516 NGTSST
+516 NGRSNN
-522 AGMVSRIIG
+522 AGIISQIIG
-531 MAVVDMTQENAGSQ
+531 LATIDMSKENAETTMNEAIAN
-545 VESNLAALDTV
+545 VDVV
-556 SRATCSSKSIKEA
+556 SRATCSSKALKEA

-585 EAEERLADVKMPD
+585 DEQKNLADVKMPD
-598 GTDETGKMDAE
+598 GTDETGNADTE
-609 LTDPEEG
+609 LTDPKNDP
-616 QKESS
+616 Q
-621 EESEAEEEKK
+621 EA
-631 KSEAETDP
+631 A
-639 ADDSQGTEQEQL
+639 QEQL
-651 PETDAE
+651 LETE

>member
-1 MKKDKQTEVDPENLD
+1 MKKDKKTEVDPENLD
-16 QKNQKKKIKLST
+16 QKNQKKKINLST
-28 MAPALSALLVVACA
+28 MVVACA
-42 GASVAAYT
+42 GASVAAYS
-50 PKVYAVQKPEVKTAD
+50 PKVYAVQKPSPKTESAD
-65 TDEAAEENAEETALE
+65 TTAEDTAEETALE

-89 VYEGTGTGFA
+89 IYEGTGTGFA

-112 IVAITILNVEADDA
+112 IVAITVLNVEADDA

-182 QGQGSTTVAEV
+182 KGEGSTTVAEV

-225 IASVEIV
+225 IASIEIV
-232 ETSDG
+232 STSDG
-237 SSYIGKASAITGKI
+237 SSYISKASAITGKI
-251 VASQSTNVDTVS
+251 VSSQSTNVDTVS

-285 DGSTVPASTEST
+285 DESTVPASTENT
-297 EQNNQQNQT
+297 EQNNQQNQSAPT
-306 PVVPEVSGN
+306 PSVSGN
-315 FPYPDGTYYGV
+315 FPYPDGTYYGT

-331 GDVKVAVVLKNKTIQ
+331 GDVKVAIVLKNHTIQ

-410 GNNSNTNNGNQ
+410 GNNSNNGNQ

-426 GNNNGNNGNNNS
+426 GNNNGNTGNNNNS
-438 DNNNGNTEKPD
+438 NNNGSTEKPD
-449 DSNVETET
+449 DSNTNAPT

-467 VKCEPDEDEDF
+467 VKCEPDESEDF

-484 ATITI
+484 ATITV
-489 KGDKII
+489 KGDKITAI
-495 AVTNVT
+495 SNVS
-501 GDGDSSNS
+501 GDGDSSNDR
-509 SYIKKAV
+509 YINWAA
-516 NGTSST
+516 NGRSNNVGIISQ
-522 AGMVSRIIG
+522 IIG
-531 MAVVDMTQENAGSQ
+531 LATIDMSKENAETTMNEAIAN
-545 VESNLAALDTV
+545 VDVV
-556 SRATCSSKSIKEA
+556 SRATCSSKALKDA

-585 EAEERLADVKMPD
+585 DDQKNLADVKMPD
-598 GTDETGKMDAE
+598 GTDETGNADTE
-609 LTDPEEG
+609 LTDPENDP
-616 QKESS
+616 Q
-621 EESEAEEEKK
+621 EA
-631 KSEAETDP
+631 A
-639 ADDSQGTEQEQL
+639 QEQL
-651 PETDAE
+651 LETE

>member
-1 MKKDKQTEVDPENLD
+1 MKKDKKTEVDPENLD
-16 QKNQKKKIKLST
+16 PKNQKKKINLST

-42 GASVAAYT
+42 GASVAAYS
-50 PKVYAVQKPEVKTAD
+50 PKVYAVQKPSPKTESAD
-65 TDEAAEENAEETALE
+65 TTAEDTAEETALE

-89 VYEGTGTGFA
+89 IYEGTGTGFA

-112 IVAITILNVEADDA
+112 IVTITVLNVEADDA

-182 QGQGSTTVAEV
+182 KGEGSTTVAEV

-225 IASVEIV
+225 IASIEIV
-232 ETSDG
+232 STSDG
-237 SSYIGKASAITGKI
+237 SSYISKASAITGKI
-251 VASQSTNVDTVS
+251 VSSQSTNVDTVS

-285 DGSTVPASTEST
+285 DGSTVPASTENT
-297 EQNNQQNQT
+297 EQNNQQNQSVPT
-306 PVVPEVSGN
+306 PSVSGN
-315 FPYPDGTYYGV
+315 FPYPDGTYYGT

-331 GDVKVAVVLKNKTIQ
+331 GDVKVAIVLKNHTIQ

-410 GNNSNTNNGNQ
+410 GNNSNNENQ

-426 GNNNGNNGNNNS
+426 GNNNGNTGNNNNS
-438 DNNNGNTEKPD
+438 NNNGSTEKPD
-449 DSNVETET
+449 DSNTNAPT

-467 VKCEPDEDEDF
+467 VKCEPDESEDF

-484 ATITI
+484 ATITV
-489 KGDKII
+489 KGDKITAI
-495 AVTNVT
+495 SNVS
-501 GDGDSSNS
+501 GDGDSSNDR
-509 SYIKKAV
+509 YINWAA
-516 NGTSST
+516 NGRSNNVGIISQ
-522 AGMVSRIIG
+522 IIG
-531 MAVVDMTQENAGSQ
+531 LATIDMSKENAETTMNEAIAN
-545 VESNLAALDTV
+545 VDVV
-556 SRATCSSKSIKEA
+556 SRATCSSKALKDA

-585 EAEERLADVKMPD
+585 DDQKNLADVKMPD
-598 GTDETGKMDAE
+598 GTDETGNADTE
-609 LTDPEEG
+609 LTDPENDP
-616 QKESS
+616 Q
-621 EESEAEEEKK
+621 EA
-631 KSEAETDP
+631 A
-639 ADDSQGTEQEQL
+639 QEQL
-651 PETDAE
+651 LETE

>member
-1 MKKDKQTEVDPENLD
+1 MKKDKKTEVDPENLD
-16 QKNQKKKIKLST
+16 PKNQKKKINLST

-42 GASVAAYT
+42 GASVAAYS
-50 PKVYAVQKPEVKTAD
+50 PKVYAVQKPSPKTESAD
-65 TDEAAEENAEETALE
+65 TTAEDTAEETALE

-89 VYEGTGTGFA
+89 IYEGTGTGFA

-112 IVAITILNVEADDA
+112 IVAITVLNVEADDA

-182 QGQGSTTVAEV
+182 KGEGSTTVAEV

-225 IASVEIV
+225 IASIEIV
-232 ETSDG
+232 STSDG
-237 SSYIGKASAITGKI
+237 SSYISKASAITGKI
-251 VASQSTNVDTVS
+251 VSSQSTNVDTVS

-285 DGSTVPASTEST
+285 DGSTVPASTENT
-297 EQNNQQNQT
+297 EQNNQQNQSAPT
-306 PVVPEVSGN
+306 PSVSGN
-315 FPYPDGTYYGV
+315 FPYPDGTYYGT

-331 GDVKVAVVLKNKTIQ
+331 GDVKVAIVLKNHTIQ

-363 RAVVNN
+363 CAVVNN

-410 GNNSNTNNGNQ
+410 GNNSNNGNQ

-426 GNNNGNNGNNNS
+426 GNNNGNTGNNNNS
-438 DNNNGNTEKPD
+438 NNNGSTEKPD
-449 DSNVETET
+449 DSNTNAPT
-457 YYADG
+457 YYADD

-467 VKCEPDEDEDF
+467 VKCEPDESEDF

-484 ATITI
+484 ATITV
-489 KGDKII
+489 KGDKITAI
-495 AVTNVT
+495 SNVS
-501 GDGDSSNS
+501 GDGDSSNDR
-509 SYIKKAV
+509 YINWAA
-516 NGTSST
+516 NGRSNNVGIISQ
-522 AGMVSRIIG
+522 IIG
-531 MAVVDMTQENAGSQ
+531 LATIDMSKENAETTMNEAIAN
-545 VESNLAALDTV
+545 VDVV
-556 SRATCSSKSIKEA
+556 SRATCSSQALKDA

-585 EAEERLADVKMPD
+585 DDQKNLADVKMPD
-598 GTDETGKMDAE
+598 GTDETGNADTE
-609 LTDPEEG
+609 LTDPENDP
-616 QKESS
+616 Q
-621 EESEAEEEKK
+621 EA
-631 KSEAETDP
+631 A
-639 ADDSQGTEQEQL
+639 QEQL
-651 PETDAE
+651 LETE

>member
-1 MKKDKQTEVDPENLD
+1 MKKDKQTEVDSENMD

-50 PKVYAVQKPEVKTAD
+50 TKVYAVQKPEVKTTD
-65 TDEAAEENAEETALE
+65 TDDAAEESAEETALE

-126 AFFNRAKGVID
+126 AFFNRAKAVID
-137 RIIQSQNLDVDVVS
+137 RIIQAQNLDVDVVS

-182 QGQGSTTVAEV
+182 QGQGSTTVAAV

-285 DGSTVPASTEST
+285 DGSSVPASTENT
-297 EQNNQQNQT
+297 EQNNQQSQT
-306 PVVPEVSGN
+306 PAVPEVSGN

-363 RAVVNN
+363 RVVADDV
-369 IVKNQTTGVDVVSGA
+369 VKKQTTSVDTVSGA
-384 TYSSNGIINAVK
+384 TYSSNGILNAIK
-396 AALESAKAAANPSN
+396 AALESAKAAANPSQPSD
-410 GNNSNTNNGNQ
+410 GNNNGSNSGTNGGQNNNGNQ
-421 NNNNS
+421 NNG
-426 GNNNGNNGNNNS
+426 GNNNGNT
-438 DNNNGNTEKPD
+438 DQPD
-449 DSNVETET
+449 DSGKETGT

-462 SYTVT
+462 TYTVT
-467 VKCEPDEDEDF
+467 VRCNPDEDEDF
-478 DAYNLT
+478 EAYNLT
-484 ATITI
+484 SVITV
-489 KGDKII
+489 KGDKI
-495 AVTNVT
+495 TNITEIT
-501 GDGDSSNS
+501 GDGASSNK
-509 SYIKKAV
+509 SYIKKA
-516 NGTSST
+516 TTDSSSRV
-522 AGMVSRIIG
+522 GMVTKITG
-531 MAVVDMTQENAGSQ
+531 LGAADLTEA
-545 VESNLAALDTV
+545 NLEGTMSKLDTV
-556 SRATCSSKSIKEA
+556 SGATCTSVSVKEA
-569 CKEALNQARA
+569 CKEALAQARA

-585 EAEERLADVKMPD
+585 EEEERLADVKMPD
-598 GTDETGKMDAE
+598 GTDETGKTDTE

-616 QKESS
+616 QKETS
-621 EESEAEEEKK
+621 EESEVEDGKK
-631 KSEAETDP
+631 ESEAETDP
-639 ADDSQGTEQEQL
+639 TDDSQGTEQEQL
-651 PETDAE
+651 PVTEAE

>member
-1 MKKDKQTEVDPENLD
+1 MKKDKKTEVDPENLD
-16 QKNQKKKIKLST
+16 PKNQKKKINLST

-42 GASVAAYT
+42 GASVAAYS
-50 PKVYAVQKPEVKTAD
+50 PKVYAVQKPSPKTESAD
-65 TDEAAEENAEETALE
+65 TTAEDTAEETALE

-89 VYEGTGTGFA
+89 IYEGTGTGFA

-112 IVAITILNVEADDA
+112 IVTITVLNVEADDA

-182 QGQGSTTVAEV
+182 KGEGSTTVAEV

-225 IASVEIV
+225 IASIEIV
-232 ETSDG
+232 STSDG
-237 SSYIGKASAITGKI
+237 SSYISKASAITGKI
-251 VASQSTNVDTVS
+251 VSSQSTNVDTVS

-285 DGSTVPASTEST
+285 DGSTVPASTENT
-297 EQNNQQNQT
+297 EQNNQQNQSVPT
-306 PVVPEVSGN
+306 PSVSGN
-315 FPYPDGTYYGV
+315 FPYPDGTYYGT

-331 GDVKVAVVLKNKTIQ
+331 GDVKVAIVLKNHTIQ

-410 GNNSNTNNGNQ
+410 GNNSNNGNQ

-426 GNNNGNNGNNNS
+426 GNNNGNTGNNNNS
-438 DNNNGNTEKPD
+438 NNSGSTEKPD
-449 DSNVETET
+449 DSNTNAPT

-467 VKCEPDEDEDF
+467 VKCEPDESEDF

-484 ATITI
+484 ATITV
-489 KGDKII
+489 KGDKITAI
-495 AVTNVT
+495 SNVS
-501 GDGDSSNS
+501 GDGDSSNDR
-509 SYIKKAV
+509 YINWAA
-516 NGTSST
+516 NGRSNNVGIISQ
-522 AGMVSRIIG
+522 IIG
-531 MAVVDMTQENAGSQ
+531 LATIDMSKENAETTMNEAIAN
-545 VESNLAALDTV
+545 VDVV
-556 SRATCSSKSIKEA
+556 SRATCSSKALKDA

-585 EAEERLADVKMPD
+585 DDQKNLADVKMPD
-598 GTDETGKMDAE
+598 GTDETGNADTE
-609 LTDPEEG
+609 LTDPENDP
-616 QKESS
+616 Q
-621 EESEAEEEKK
+621 EA
-631 KSEAETDP
+631 A
-639 ADDSQGTEQEQL
+639 QEQL
-651 PETDAE
+651 LETE

>member
-1 MKKDKQTEVDPENLD
+1 MKKDKKTEVDLENLD
-16 QKNQKKKIKLST
+16 PKNQKKKINLST

-42 GASVAAYT
+42 GASVAAYS
-50 PKVYAVQKPEVKTAD
+50 PKVYAVQKPSPKTESAD
-65 TDEAAEENAEETALE
+65 TTAEDTAEETALE

-89 VYEGTGTGFA
+89 IYEGTGTGFA

-112 IVAITILNVEADDA
+112 IVTITVLNVEADDA

-182 QGQGSTTVAEV
+182 KGEGSTTVAEV

-225 IASVEIV
+225 IASIEIV
-232 ETSDG
+232 STSDG
-237 SSYIGKASAITGKI
+237 SSYISKASAITGKI
-251 VASQSTNVDTVS
+251 VSSQSTNVDTVS

-285 DGSTVPASTEST
+285 DGSTVPASTENT
-297 EQNNQQNQT
+297 EQNNQQNQSVPT
-306 PVVPEVSGN
+306 PSVSGN
-315 FPYPDGTYYGV
+315 FPYPDGTYYGT

-331 GDVKVAVVLKNKTIQ
+331 GDVKVAIVLKNHTIQ

-363 RAVVNN
+363 HAVVNN

-410 GNNSNTNNGNQ
+410 GNNSNNGNQ

-426 GNNNGNNGNNNS
+426 GNNNGNTGNNNNS
-438 DNNNGNTEKPD
+438 NNSGSTEKPD
-449 DSNVETET
+449 DSNTNAPT

-467 VKCEPDEDEDF
+467 VKCEPDESEDF

-484 ATITI
+484 ATITV
-489 KGDKII
+489 KGDKITAI
-495 AVTNVT
+495 SNVS
-501 GDGDSSNS
+501 GDGDSSNDR
-509 SYIKKAV
+509 YINWAA
-516 NGTSST
+516 NGRSNNVGIISQ
-522 AGMVSRIIG
+522 IIG
-531 MAVVDMTQENAGSQ
+531 LATIDMSKENAETTMNEAIAN
-545 VESNLAALDTV
+545 VDVV
-556 SRATCSSKSIKEA
+556 SRATCSSKALKDA

-585 EAEERLADVKMPD
+585 DDQKNLADVKMPD
-598 GTDETGKMDAE
+598 GTDETGNADTE
-609 LTDPEEG
+609 LTDPENDP
-616 QKESS
+616 Q
-621 EESEAEEEKK
+621 EA
-631 KSEAETDP
+631 A
-639 ADDSQGTEQEQL
+639 QEQL
-651 PETDAE
+651 LETE

>member
-1 MKKDKQTEVDPENLD
+1 MKKDKKTEVDLENLD
-16 QKNQKKKIKLST
+16 PKNQKKKINLST

-42 GASVAAYT
+42 GASVAAYS
-50 PKVYAVQKPEVKTAD
+50 PKVYAVQKPSPKTESAD
-65 TDEAAEENAEETALE
+65 TTAEDTAEETALE

-89 VYEGTGTGFA
+89 IYEGTGTGFA

-112 IVAITILNVEADDA
+112 IVAITVLNVEADDA

-182 QGQGSTTVAEV
+182 KGEGSTTVAEV

-225 IASVEIV
+225 LASIELVS
-232 ETSDG
+232 TSDG
-237 SSYIGKASAITGKI
+237 SSYISKASAITGKI
-251 VASQSTNVDTVS
+251 VSSQSTNVDTVS

-285 DGSTVPASTEST
+285 DGSTVPVSTENT
-297 EQNNQQNQT
+297 EQNNQQNQSAPT
-306 PVVPEVSGN
+306 PSVSGN
-315 FPYPDGTYYGV
+315 FPYPDGTYYGT

-331 GDVKVAVVLKNKTIQ
+331 GDVKVAIVLKNHTIQ

-410 GNNSNTNNGNQ
+410 GNNSNNGNP

-426 GNNNGNNGNNNS
+426 GNNNGNTGNNNNS
-438 DNNNGNTEKPD
+438 NNNGSTEKPD
-449 DSNVETET
+449 DSNTNAPT

-467 VKCEPDEDEDF
+467 VKCEPDESEDF

-484 ATITI
+484 ATITV
-489 KGDKII
+489 KGDKITAI
-495 AVTNVT
+495 SNVS
-501 GDGDSSNS
+501 GDGDSSNDR
-509 SYIKKAV
+509 YINWAA
-516 NGTSST
+516 NGRSNNVGIISQ
-522 AGMVSRIIG
+522 IIG
-531 MAVVDMTQENAGSQ
+531 LATIDMSKENAETTMNEAIAN
-545 VESNLAALDTV
+545 VDVV
-556 SRATCSSKSIKEA
+556 SRATCSSQALKDA

-585 EAEERLADVKMPD
+585 DDQKNLADVKMPD
-598 GTDETGKMDAE
+598 GTDETGNADTE
-609 LTDPEEG
+609 LTDPENDP
-616 QKESS
+616 Q
-621 EESEAEEEKK
+621 EA
-631 KSEAETDP
+631 A
-639 ADDSQGTEQEQL
+639 QEQL
-651 PETDAE
+651 LETE

>member
-1 MKKDKQTEVDPENLD
+1 MKKDKKTEVDPENLD
-16 QKNQKKKIKLST
+16 PKNQKKKINLST

-42 GASVAAYT
+42 GASVAAYS
-50 PKVYAVQKPEVKTAD
+50 PKVYAVQKPSPKTESAD
-65 TDEAAEENAEETALE
+65 TTAEDTAEETALE

-89 VYEGTGTGFA
+89 IYEGTGTGFA

-112 IVAITILNVEADDA
+112 IVAITVLNVEADDA

-182 QGQGSTTVAEV
+182 KGEGSTTVAEV

-225 IASVEIV
+225 IASIEIV
-232 ETSDG
+232 STSDG
-237 SSYIGKASAITGKI
+237 SSYISKASAITGKI
-251 VASQSTNVDTVS
+251 VSSQSTNVDTVS

-285 DGSTVPASTEST
+285 DGSTVPASTENT
-297 EQNNQQNQT
+297 EQNNQQNQFAPT
-306 PVVPEVSGN
+306 PSVSGN
-315 FPYPDGTYYGV
+315 FPYPDGTYYGT

-331 GDVKVAVVLKNKTIQ
+331 GDVKVAIVLKNHTIQ

-410 GNNSNTNNGNQ
+410 GNNSNNGNQ

-426 GNNNGNNGNNNS
+426 GNNNGNTGNNNNS
-438 DNNNGNTEKPD
+438 NNNGSTEKPD
-449 DSNVETET
+449 DSNTNAPT

-467 VKCEPDEDEDF
+467 VKCEPDESEDF

-484 ATITI
+484 ATITV
-489 KGDKII
+489 KGDKITAI
-495 AVTNVT
+495 SNVS
-501 GDGDSSNS
+501 GDGDSSNDR
-509 SYIKKAV
+509 YINWAA
-516 NGTSST
+516 NGRSNNVGIISQ
-522 AGMVSRIIG
+522 IIG
-531 MAVVDMTQENAGSQ
+531 LATIDMSKENAETTMNEAIAN
-545 VESNLAALDTV
+545 VDVV
-556 SRATCSSKSIKEA
+556 SRATCSSKALKDA

-585 EAEERLADVKMPD
+585 DDQKNLADVKMPD
-598 GTDETGKMDAE
+598 GTDETGNADTE
-609 LTDPEEG
+609 LTDPENDP
-616 QKESS
+616 Q
-621 EESEAEEEKK
+621 EA
-631 KSEAETDP
+631 A
-639 ADDSQGTEQEQL
+639 QEQL
-651 PETDAE
+651 LETE

>member
-1 MKKDKQTEVDPENLD
+1 MKKDKKTEVDPENLD
-16 QKNQKKKIKLST
+16 PKNQKKKINLST

-42 GASVAAYT
+42 GASVAAYS
-50 PKVYAVQKPEVKTAD
+50 PKVYAVQKPSPKTESAD
-65 TDEAAEENAEETALE
+65 TTAEDTAEETALE

-89 VYEGTGTGFA
+89 IYEGTGTGFA

-112 IVAITILNVEADDA
+112 IVAITVLNVEADDA

-182 QGQGSTTVAEV
+182 KGEGSTTVAEV

-225 IASVEIV
+225 IASIEIV
-232 ETSDG
+232 STSDG
-237 SSYIGKASAITGKI
+237 SSYISKASAITGKI
-251 VASQSTNVDTVS
+251 VSSQSTNVDTVS

-285 DGSTVPASTEST
+285 DGSTVPASTENT
-297 EQNNQQNQT
+297 EQNNQQNQSAPT
-306 PVVPEVSGN
+306 PSVSGN
-315 FPYPDGTYYGV
+315 FPYPDGTYYGT

-331 GDVKVAVVLKNKTIQ
+331 GDVKVAIVLKNHTIQ

-410 GNNSNTNNGNQ
+410 GNNSNNGNQ

-426 GNNNGNNGNNNS
+426 GNNNGNTENNNNS
-438 DNNNGNTEKPD
+438 NNNGSTEKLD
-449 DSNVETET
+449 DSNTNAPT

-467 VKCEPDEDEDF
+467 VKCEPDESEDF

-484 ATITI
+484 ATITV
-489 KGDKII
+489 KGDKITAI
-495 AVTNVT
+495 SNVS
-501 GDGDSSNS
+501 GDGDSSNDR
-509 SYIKKAV
+509 YINWAA
-516 NGTSST
+516 NGRSNNVGIISQ
-522 AGMVSRIIG
+522 IIG
-531 MAVVDMTQENAGSQ
+531 LATIDMSKENAETTMNEAIAN
-545 VESNLAALDTV
+545 VDVV
-556 SRATCSSKSIKEA
+556 SRATCSSKALKDA

-585 EAEERLADVKMPD
+585 DDQKNLADVKMPD
-598 GTDETGKMDAE
+598 GTDETGNADTE
-609 LTDPEEG
+609 LTDPENDP
-616 QKESS
+616 Q
-621 EESEAEEEKK
+621 EA
-631 KSEAETDP
+631 A
-639 ADDSQGTEQEQL
+639 QEQL
-651 PETDAE
+651 LETE

>member
-1 MKKDKQTEVDPENLD
+1 MKKDKKTEVDPENLD
-16 QKNQKKKIKLST
+16 PKNQKKKINLST

-42 GASVAAYT
+42 GASVAAYS
-50 PKVYAVQKPEVKTAD
+50 PKVYAVQKPSPKTESAD
-65 TDEAAEENAEETALE
+65 TTAEDTAEETALE

-89 VYEGTGTGFA
+89 IYEGTGTGFA

-112 IVAITILNVEADDA
+112 IVAITVLNVEADDA

-182 QGQGSTTVAEV
+182 KGEGSTTVAEV

-225 IASVEIV
+225 IASIEIV
-232 ETSDG
+232 STSDG
-237 SSYIGKASAITGKI
+237 SSYISKASAITGKI
-251 VASQSTNVDTVS
+251 VSSQSTNVDTVS

-285 DGSTVPASTEST
+285 DGSTVPTSTENT
-297 EQNNQQNQT
+297 EQNNQQNQAAPT
-306 PVVPEVSGN
+306 PTVTGN

-331 GDVKVAVVLKNKTIQ
+331 GDVKVAIVLKNKTLQ
-346 SVQILENEDDA
+346 SVEILENEDDA

-363 RAVVNN
+363 RAVVNH

-410 GNNSNTNNGNQ
+410 GNNSNNGNQ

-426 GNNNGNNGNNNS
+426 GNNNGNTGNNNNS
-438 DNNNGNTEKPD
+438 NNNGSTEKPD
-449 DSNVETET
+449 DSNTNAPT

-467 VKCEPDEDEDF
+467 VKCEPDESEDF

-484 ATITI
+484 ATITV
-489 KGDKII
+489 KGDKITAI
-495 AVTNVT
+495 SNVS
-501 GDGDSSNS
+501 GDGDSSNDR
-509 SYIKKAV
+509 YINWAA
-516 NGTSST
+516 NGRSNNVGIISQ
-522 AGMVSRIIG
+522 IIG
-531 MAVVDMTQENAGSQ
+531 LATIDMSKENAETTMNEAIAN
-545 VESNLAALDTV
+545 VDVV
-556 SRATCSSKSIKEA
+556 SRATCSSKALKDA

-585 EAEERLADVKMPD
+585 DDQKNLADVKMPD
-598 GTDETGKMDAE
+598 GTDETGNADTE
-609 LTDPEEG
+609 LTDPENDP
-616 QKESS
+616 Q
-621 EESEAEEEKK
+621 EA
-631 KSEAETDP
+631 A
-639 ADDSQGTEQEQL
+639 QEQL
-651 PETDAE
+651 LETE

>member
-1 MKKDKQTEVDPENLD
+1 MKKDKKTEVDPENLD
-16 QKNQKKKIKLST
+16 PKNQKKKINLST

-42 GASVAAYT
+42 GASVAAYS
-50 PKVYAVQKPEVKTAD
+50 PKVYAVQKPSPKTESAD
-65 TDEAAEENAEETALE
+65 TTAEDTAEETALK

-89 VYEGTGTGFA
+89 IYEGTGTGFA

-112 IVAITILNVEADDA
+112 IVTITVLNVEADDA

-182 QGQGSTTVAEV
+182 KGEGSTTVAEV
-193 ADAAAYKDG
+193 ADAAVYKDG

-225 IASVEIV
+225 IASIEIV
-232 ETSDG
+232 STSDG
-237 SSYIGKASAITGKI
+237 SSYISKASAITGKI
-251 VASQSTNVDTVS
+251 VSSQSTNVDTVS

-285 DGSTVPASTEST
+285 DGSTVPVSTENT
-297 EQNNQQNQT
+297 EQNNQQNQSAPT
-306 PVVPEVSGN
+306 PSVSGN
-315 FPYPDGTYYGV
+315 FPYPDGTYYGT

-331 GDVKVAVVLKNKTIQ
+331 GDVKVAIVLKNHTIQ

-410 GNNSNTNNGNQ
+410 GNNSNNGNQ

-426 GNNNGNNGNNNS
+426 GNNNGNTGNNNNS
-438 DNNNGNTEKPD
+438 NNNGSTEKPD
-449 DSNVETET
+449 DSNTNAPT

-467 VKCEPDEDEDF
+467 VKYEPDESEDF

-484 ATITI
+484 ATITV
-489 KGDKII
+489 KGDKITAI
-495 AVTNVT
+495 SNVS
-501 GDGDSSNS
+501 GDGDSSNDR
-509 SYIKKAV
+509 YINWAA
-516 NGTSST
+516 NGRSNNVGIISQ
-522 AGMVSRIIG
+522 IIG
-531 MAVVDMTQENAGSQ
+531 LATIDMSKENAETTMNEAIAN
-545 VESNLAALDTV
+545 VDVV
-556 SRATCSSKSIKEA
+556 SRATCSSQALKDA

-585 EAEERLADVKMPD
+585 DDQKNLADVKMPD
-598 GTDETGKMDAE
+598 GTDETGNADTE
-609 LTDPEEG
+609 LTDPENDP
-616 QKESS
+616 Q
-621 EESEAEEEKK
+621 EA
-631 KSEAETDP
+631 A
-639 ADDSQGTEQEQL
+639 QEQL
-651 PETDAE
+651 LETE

>member
-1 MKKDKQTEVDPENLD
+1 MKKDKKTEVDLENLD
-16 QKNQKKKIKLST
+16 PKNQKKKINLST

-42 GASVAAYT
+42 GASVAAYS
-50 PKVYAVQKPEVKTAD
+50 PKVYAVQKPSPKTESAD
-65 TDEAAEENAEETALE
+65 TTAEDTAEETALE

-89 VYEGTGTGFA
+89 IYEGTGTGFA

-112 IVAITILNVEADDA
+112 IVAITVLNVEADDA

-182 QGQGSTTVAEV
+182 KGEGSTTVAEV

-225 IASVEIV
+225 IASIEIV
-232 ETSDG
+232 STSDG
-237 SSYIGKASAITGKI
+237 SSYISKASAITGKI
-251 VASQSTNVDTVS
+251 VSSQSTNVDTVS

-285 DGSTVPASTEST
+285 DGSTVPVSTENT
-297 EQNNQQNQT
+297 EQNNQQNQSVPT
-306 PVVPEVSGN
+306 PSVSGN
-315 FPYPDGTYYGV
+315 FPYPDGTYYGT

-331 GDVKVAVVLKNKTIQ
+331 GDVKVAIVLKNHTIQ

-363 RAVVNN
+363 HAVVNN

-410 GNNSNTNNGNQ
+410 GNNSNNGNQ

-426 GNNNGNNGNNNS
+426 GNNNGNTGNNNNS
-438 DNNNGNTEKPD
+438 NNSGSTEKPD
-449 DSNVETET
+449 DSNTNAPT

-467 VKCEPDEDEDF
+467 VKCEPDESEDF

-484 ATITI
+484 ATITV
-489 KGDKII
+489 KGDKITAI
-495 AVTNVT
+495 SNVS
-501 GDGDSSNS
+501 GDGDSSNDR
-509 SYIKKAV
+509 YINWAA
-516 NGTSST
+516 NGRSNNVGIISQ
-522 AGMVSRIIG
+522 IIG
-531 MAVVDMTQENAGSQ
+531 LATIDMSKENAETTMNEAIAN
-545 VESNLAALDTV
+545 VDVV
-556 SRATCSSKSIKEA
+556 SRATCSSKALKDA

-585 EAEERLADVKMPD
+585 DDQKNLADVKMPD
-598 GTDETGKMDAE
+598 GTDETGNADTE
-609 LTDPEEG
+609 LTDPENDP
-616 QKESS
+616 Q
-621 EESEAEEEKK
+621 EA
-631 KSEAETDP
+631 A
-639 ADDSQGTEQEQL
+639 QEQL
-651 PETDAE
+651 LETE

>member
-1 MKKDKQTEVDPENLD
+1 MKKDKKTEVDPENLD
-16 QKNQKKKIKLST
+16 PKNQKKKINLST
-28 MAPALSALLVVACA
+28 MEPALSALLVVACA
-42 GASVAAYT
+42 GASVAAYS
-50 PKVYAVQKPEVKTAD
+50 PKVYAVQKPSPKTESAD
-65 TDEAAEENAEETALE
+65 TTAEDTAEETALE

-89 VYEGTGTGFA
+89 IYEGTGTGFA

-112 IVAITILNVEADDA
+112 IVAITVLNVEADDA

-182 QGQGSTTVAEV
+182 KGEGSTTVAEV

-225 IASVEIV
+225 IASIEIV
-232 ETSDG
+232 STSDG
-237 SSYIGKASAITGKI
+237 SSYISKASAITGKI
-251 VASQSTNVDTVS
+251 VSSQSTNVDTVS

-285 DGSTVPASTEST
+285 DGSTVPASTENT
-297 EQNNQQNQT
+297 EQNNQQNQSAPT
-306 PVVPEVSGN
+306 PSVSGN
-315 FPYPDGTYYGV
+315 FPYPDGTYYGT

-331 GDVKVAVVLKNKTIQ
+331 GDVKVAIVLKNHTIQ

-363 RAVVNN
+363 CAVVNN

-410 GNNSNTNNGNQ
+410 GNNSNNGNQ

-426 GNNNGNNGNNNS
+426 GNNNGNTGNNNNS
-438 DNNNGNTEKPD
+438 NNNGSTEKPD
-449 DSNVETET
+449 DSNTNAPT

-467 VKCEPDEDEDF
+467 VKCEPDESEDF

-484 ATITI
+484 ATITV
-489 KGDKII
+489 KGDKITAI
-495 AVTNVT
+495 SNVS
-501 GDGDSSNS
+501 GDGDSSNDR
-509 SYIKKAV
+509 YINWAA
-516 NGTSST
+516 NGRSNNVGIISQ
-522 AGMVSRIIG
+522 IIG
-531 MAVVDMTQENAGSQ
+531 LATIDMSKENAETTMNEAIAN
-545 VESNLAALDTV
+545 VDVV
-556 SRATCSSKSIKEA
+556 SRATCSSQALKDA

-585 EAEERLADVKMPD
+585 DDQKNLADVKMPD
-598 GTDETGKMDAE
+598 GTDETGNADTE
-609 LTDPEEG
+609 LTDPENDP
-616 QKESS
+616 Q
-621 EESEAEEEKK
+621 EA
-631 KSEAETDP
+631 A
-639 ADDSQGTEQEQL
+639 QEQL
-651 PETDAE
+651 LETE

>member
-1 MKKDKQTEVDPENLD
+1 MKKDKHTEIDPKNLD
-16 QKNQKKKIKLST
+16 QKNQKKKINVST
-28 MAPALSALLVVACA
+28 MAPALSALLVVACV
-42 GASVAAYT
+42 GASVATYT
-50 PKVYAVQKPEVKTAD
+50 PKVYAVQKPSPKTED
-65 TDEAAEENAEETALE
+65 TKSAAEETAEETTLE

-99 GKITVAVEIKDKK
+99 GKITVSVEIKDKK
-112 IVAITILNVEADDA
+112 IVAITVLNVEADDA
-126 AFFNRAKGVID
+126 AFFNRAKGVIN

-182 QGQGSTTVAEV
+182 KGEGSTTVAQV

-232 ETSDG
+232 STSDG
-237 SSYIGKASAITGKI
+237 SSYISKASAITGKI

-285 DGSTVPASTEST
+285 DGSTVPASTENT
-297 EQNNQQNQT
+297 EQNNQKNQSAPT
-306 PVVPEVSGN
+306 PSVSGN
-315 FPYPDGTYYGV
+315 FPYPDGTYYGT

-331 GDVKVAVVLKNKTIQ
+331 GDVKVAIVLKNHTIQ

-363 RAVVNN
+363 RAVVNT

-426 GNNNGNNGNNNS
+426 GNNNGNNG
-438 DNNNGNTEKPD
+438 DNNNGNNNGNTDTPD
-449 DSNVETET
+449 QSSPV

-462 SYTVT
+462 IYTVT

-489 KGDKII
+489 KNDKIT
-495 AVTNVT
+495 AVTDVT
-501 GDGDSSNS
+501 GDGDSGNN

-516 NGTSST
+516 NGTSSV
-522 AGMVSRIIG
+522 AGMASRIVG
-531 MAVVDMTQENAGSQ
+531 MAVVDMTQENAGNQ

-569 CKEALNQARA
+569 CKEALVQARE
-579 KFLEQK
+579 KFREENK
-585 EAEERLADVKMPD
+585 EKV
-598 GTDETGKMDAE
+598 
-609 LTDPEEG
+609 
-616 QKESS
+616 SS
-621 EESEAEEEKK
+621 EE
-631 KSEAETDP
+631 
-639 ADDSQGTEQEQL
+639 
-651 PETDAE
+651 